1 MECFL
6 RLTLCYN
13 LERQPLYLDVLHY
26 KHVHSLSRYN
36 VYQSINKQYK
46 GTIFTTV

>member
-13 LERQPLYLDVLHY
+13 LERRPLYLDVLHY
-26 KHVHSLSRYN
+26 KHVQSLSRYN
-36 VYQSINKQYK
+36 DYHSITKLYE
-46 GTIFTTV
+46 GTMIITV